1 MATATPH
8 STHTHAHPP
17 THTRTVPSM
26 ASSTRVAVVSGS
38 NRGIGLSVV
47 RGLLKS
53 DKFADGDVFVTARD
67 EAKGKEAMEL
77 LHKEGLTRAKFHQL
91 DINDEESVKRLA
103 SFLKEK

>member
-1 MATATPH
+1 
-8 STHTHAHPP
+8 
-17 THTRTVPSM
+17 M